1 MRTLLAIGVASMVI
15 CPAASAAIP
24 VDVRIEGAARTVFEG
39 PVASDVRQVQASSD
53 GALRT
58 CDGTNNGANPT
69 AGPTATTVAADALGL
84 QGQSFDGTWYQ
95 GYEDYLISRLGP
107 ESSNGWG
114 VYRNE
119 QRSGLGGCQVAARAG
134 DRILWAAGTGGGTT
148 GVLRIALTGANPYT
162 ATVTDQ
168 TGAPVAG
175 ATILDANAGGALAS
189 TGSVTGAAGTT
200 TVPLGAGYHR
210 LKAGKAGYVRSAR
223 AVVCVQPCGA
233 PPADVVRRTVPPVGT
248 TGVRVSRAVFPRTG
262 YRRGLI
268 VVDWRLTRTGVG
280 MRSWKLAS
288 DDLSTRTRSY
298 RTRAR
303 GSTATSSALRL
314 PGGRAYAL
322 RLSWTDRLL
331 RPGQAELGRVLVPI
345 DDRAKAVKR
354 SGPWR
359 KLRSS
364 KAWKGTVLRGRR
376 GARLRVRLAAGR
388 PALVLRGRGRA
399 TMRIGSKRVRVQGG
413 RTALGAKRRKGGSV
427 TITVMRGSIDL
438 DGVAASP

>member
-84 QGQSFDGTWYQ
+84 QGQGFDGTWYQ

-175 ATILDANAGGALAS
+175 ATILDANAGGAGS
-189 TGSVTGAAGTT
+189 TGSVTGGAGTT
-200 TVPLGAGYHR
+200 RAGPATTASR
-210 LKAGKAGYVRSAR
+210 RAR
-223 AVVCVQPCGA
+223 PVTCGPPGAVVCVQPCG
-233 PPADVVRRTVPPVGT
+233 
-248 TGVRVSRAVFPRTG
+248 VSG
-262 YRRGLI
+262 
-268 VVDWRLTRTGVG
+268 
-280 MRSWKLAS
+280 
-288 DDLSTRTRSY
+288 
-298 RTRAR
+298 
-303 GSTATSSALRL
+303 
-314 PGGRAYAL
+314 PGGR
-322 RLSWTDRLL
+322 
-331 RPGQAELGRVLVPI
+331 GQAHGAPGRHDGRSRLAGRVSPHRLPPGA
-345 DDRAKAVKR
+345 DRGGLAADADGGGDAVLEAR
-354 SGPWR
+354 
-359 KLRSS
+359 
-364 KAWKGTVLRGRR
+364 VRR
-376 GARLRVRLAAGR
+376 PVHAHAQLPHQGAREAPQRRRRCACPEAAPMRCGCPGPTGCCGQGR
-388 PALVLRGRGRA
+388 PNSAVCSCPSTTGPR
-399 TMRIGSKRVRVQGG
+399 
-413 RTALGAKRRKGGSV
+413 
-427 TITVMRGSIDL
+427 
-438 DGVAASP
+438 P

>member
-84 QGQSFDGTWYQ
+84 QGQSFDGTWYH

-175 ATILDANAGGALAS
+175 ATIYDANAGGALAS
-189 TGSVTGAAGTT
+189 TGSVTGAAGTAT
-200 TVPLGAGYHR
+200 R
-210 LKAGKAGYVRSAR
+210 
-223 AVVCVQPCGA
+223 
-233 PPADVVRRTVPPVGT
+233 PA
-248 TGVRVSRAVFPRTG
+248 
-262 YRRGLI
+262 RRGLPPAQGRQG
-268 VVDWRLTRTGVG
+268 RLRAVRPGGGV
-280 MRSWKLAS
+280 R
-288 DDLSTRTRSY
+288 R
-298 RTRAR
+298 
-303 GSTATSSALRL
+303 ALRRSA
-314 PGGRAYAL
+314 GGRGQAHGAPGRHDGRSRVAGRVRAH
-322 RLSWTDRLL
+322 RLPARADRGGLAADADGGGHAVL
-331 RPGQAELGRVLVPI
+331 EARVRRPVHAHARLPHQGAGKHRNVVGAAPARQAAPTRCGSPGPTGCCGQARPTSAVCSCPSTTGPRPSGARAPGASCGRRRPG
-345 DDRAKAVKR
+345 RAPSCAGAVAP
-354 SGPWR
+354 G
-359 KLRSS
+359 
-364 KAWKGTVLRGRR
+364 
-376 GARLRVRLAAGR
+376 
-388 PALVLRGRGRA
+388 
-399 TMRIGSKRVRVQGG
+399 
-413 RTALGAKRRKGGSV
+413 
-427 TITVMRGSIDL
+427 
-438 DGVAASP
+438 